1 MPSRESTDDVE
12 GILDFC
18 AHGDFLVRE
27 KPAAICINVFGNP
40 FLKTGSANPLSAVIG
55 MEFPE
60 ADISAVSLAYVA
72 SSGVIS
78 SENAGSSGSSTG
90 NTGSS
95 TDSSENTGSSGASSE
110 NAHGV

>member
-1 MPSRESTDDVE
+1 ME
-12 GILDFC
+12 GILISVHMEISSSERSPLRSVSMFSEI
-18 AHGDFLVRE
+18 HFW
-27 KPAAICINVFGNP
+27 
-40 FLKTGSANPLSAVIG
+40 KTGSANPLSAVIG

-110 NAHGV
+110 YAHGV

>member
-1 MPSRESTDDVE
+1 MPSRESTDME
-12 GILDFC
+12 GILISVHMEISSSERSPLRSVSMFSEI
-18 AHGDFLVRE
+18 HFW
-27 KPAAICINVFGNP
+27 
-40 FLKTGSANPLSAVIG
+40 KTGSANPLIG